1 MKNKNSTHQV
11 DDERFGGFEPL
22 PQSWDF
28 PTVIDGWVD
37 KLTGSEFKCLWYILR
52 HTYGWQKT
60 ADAISLTQFERGVY
74 LARQK
79 RWLDRG
85 TGLDRKTIV
94 KALKVLEQKGF
105 IKKTKERAVYGDM
118 DTNTY
123 SVVTKV
129 DEAGAGVV
137 EKFPYGG
144 GKILPQV
151 VEKFHPQ
158 SLTIET
164 IYNQT
169 SKDFNEISRS
179 SKSFGPSGNH
189 LDKTYTTA
197 RARAQDDTQN
207 SQNLTERESWL
218 LEEITDWVGV
228 DTNTGFYKKVIS
240 RLGEDVSREE
250 FREAVY
256 RDKTGE
262 VIDRA
267 KYLGKLLSKRLKDFE
282 ERQGEKEG
290 LRS

>member
-85 TGLDRKTIV
+85 TGLSRQGV
-94 KALKVLEQKGF
+94 LNALDGLEQKGF
-105 IKKTKERAVYGDM
+105 IRKVSIRSSHGDM
-118 DTNTY
+118 DANTY
-123 SVVTKV
+123 EVVKKETV
-129 DEAGAGVV
+129 AGEVV
-137 EKFPYGG
+137 KKLDHRSQ
-144 GKILPQV
+144 KIPPQV
-151 VEKFHPQ
+151 VKKFDPQ

-189 LDKTYTTA
+189 SDKTYTTA
-197 RARAQDDTQN
+197 RGHAQDDSQN
-207 SQNLTERESWL
+207 SQELTERESWL

-267 KYLGKLLSKRLKDFE
+267 KYLGRLLSKRLKDFE
-282 ERQGEKEG
+282 ERQQEKKEG

>member
-1 MKNKNSTHQV
+1 MKKEV
-11 DDERFGGFEPL
+11 
-22 PQSWDF
+22 
-28 PTVIDGWVD
+28 VK
-37 KLTGSEFKCLWYILR
+37 KLDHRS
-52 HTYGWQKT
+52 QK
-60 ADAISLTQFERGVY
+60 I
-74 LARQK
+74 
-79 RWLDRG
+79 
-85 TGLDRKTIV
+85 
-94 KALKVLEQKGF
+94 
-105 IKKTKERAVYGDM
+105 
-118 DTNTY
+118 
-123 SVVTKV
+123 
-129 DEAGAGVV
+129 
-137 EKFPYGG
+137 P
-144 GKILPQV
+144 PQV
-151 VEKFHPQ
+151 VKKFDTQ

-207 SQNLTERESWL
+207 SHDLTERESWL

-267 KYLGKLLSKRLKDFE
+267 KYLGRLLSKRLKDFE
-282 ERQGEKEG
+282 KRQQQEKKEG